1 MLVKFV
7 KEVQSTV
14 SKTGVNEKKFYQ
26 TLEEIFTGAK
36 IEGQGGYLNLLKIKH
51 DYYQRVI
58 SRFAEEV
65 DEDQVITDDFRE
77 EFFSKLYTFFKK
89 YFNESG
95 SIFYTKTAN
104 WNNVYEKIYTGQ
116 DDVVLFW
123 KTHML
128 YYIKTDIIFNNLLVE
143 VEDKQWGN
151 SYFYFDV
158 SKLDLKKNNEKKAL
172 VYEFSR
178 QINAS
183 EAEKK
188 LGIKLTGD
196 TDPTINVIEVNYS
209 THGKTTKIES
219 LVKKTGIRDESINK
233 AISVFEKQNKVDFFI
248 NKNARKFLTEQLDM
262 YLHQI
267 LLDET
272 NKFSSSRLEQIKAIK
287 LYANKLIDF
296 ISNFENELVYI
307 WNKPKFA
314 LNSEYIISADLIC
327 PEIISNLEKSPGF
340 TEQVKEWIDLGFIE
354 EPGPLA
360 DIISKNPHIPFDTK
374 YFPEYKYDILSQ
386 FDDID
391 GALSG
396 RLIHSENYQALNT
409 LLNKYKESVD
419 LIYIDPPF
427 NTGSDFAY
435 VDNYQDSTWLSIMN
449 DRLQLAYQFLK
460 PTGSLYLHLDER
472 ADYYGRILLDKI
484 FGKESFKREIIWDV
498 QVLSGYK
505 TQAKNYILGHQ
516 TILFYVKNP
525 QEFYFEKQRQPHRK
539 EYLDRF
545 DKVDENGRRYFDG
558 RGSIIYLDDVI
569 KKGKAVGDVWYDIM
583 SFQQNSTSKEKMPRS
598 TELTQKPE
606 ELLERIIKGS
616 CPEDGLVL
624 DFFSGSGTTIS
635 AAHKLGRK
643 WIGIEMGDQFEDT
656 ILPRIKETINAKGH
670 REPCGITEK
679 ANYSGGGFVKYYE
692 LEQYEDV
699 LRNSE
704 YTPAGSQIGL
714 FSKDPFESYIFFSD
728 QKYANVIEVKGDQLF
743 INLNK
748 LYNDIDLAE
757 SLANI
762 LGGHL
767 AVDTEDE
774 VKINVKGEIISFPK
788 NINKMSEEEKM
799 MFLKYIKP
807 LIWWGE

>member
-1 MLVKFV
+1 M
-7 KEVQSTV
+7 KEVQNTV
-14 SKTGVNEKKFYQ
+14 SRIGVNEKKFYR

-36 IEGQGGYLNLLKIKH
+36 IEGQGGFLNLIKIKH
-51 DYYQRVI
+51 DYYQKVI
-58 SRFAEEV
+58 SQFAKEVEE
-65 DEDQVITDDFRE
+65 DKVITNDFRE

-95 SIFYTKTAN
+95 SIFFTKTAN

-116 DDVVLFW
+116 DDIVLFW

-128 YYIKTDIIFNNLLVE
+128 YYVKTDTIFNNLFIE

-158 SKLDLKKNNEKKAL
+158 SKLDLKKNNEKRAL
-172 VYEFSR
+172 VYEFSK

-183 EAEKK
+183 EAESK
-188 LGIKLTGD
+188 LGIKLTD
-196 TDPTINVIEVNYS
+196 NISSAINVIEVNYS
-209 THGKTTKIES
+209 THGKKTKIEN
-219 LVKKTGIRDESINK
+219 LVRKTGVRDESIYK

-248 NKNARKFLTEQLDM
+248 NKNAKKFLTEQLDI

-267 LLDET
+267 LLDDSNE
-272 NKFSSSRLEQIKAIK
+272 FSLSRLEQIKTIK
-287 LYANKLIDF
+287 LYAKKLINF

-307 WNKPKFA
+307 WNKPKFV
-314 LNSEYIISADLIC
+314 LNSEYIISADLISSD
-327 PEIISNLEKSPGF
+327 IINALEKAPGYAK
-340 TEQVKEWIDLGFIE
+340 QIKEWIDLGFIKE
-354 EPGPLA
+354 SASLQDTINE
-360 DIISKNPHIPFDTK
+360 NPHIPFDTK
-374 YFPEYKYDILSQ
+374 YFPEHKYVILSQ

-391 GALSG
+391 NALSG
-396 RLIHSENYQALNT
+396 RLIRSENYQALNT
-409 LLNKYKESVD
+409 LLNKYKEKVD

-427 NTGSDFAY
+427 NTGNDFAY

-484 FGKESFKREIIWDV
+484 FGKENFKREIIWDI

-516 TILFYVKNP
+516 TILFYIKDP

-545 DKVDENGRRYFDG
+545 DKVDEKGRKYFDG
-558 RGSIIYLDDVI
+558 RGSIIYLEDAI

-583 SFQQNSTSKEKMPRS
+583 SFQQNATSKEKMPRC

-606 ELLERIIKGS
+606 ELLERIIKAS
-616 CPEDGLVL
+616 CPEGGLVL
-624 DFFSGSGTTIS
+624 DFFCGSGTTIS

-679 ANYSGGGFVKYYE
+679 VNYSGGGFVKYYE

-699 LRNSE
+699 LRKSE
-704 YTPAGSQIGL
+704 YTPADSQINL

-728 QKYANVIEVKGDQLF
+728 QKYANVIEVKGNQLF
-743 INLNK
+743 VNLNK
-748 LYNDIDLAE
+748 LYSNIDLAE

-762 LGGHL
+762 LGGQL
-767 AVDTEDE
+767 IVDTEDE
-774 VKINVKGEIISFPK
+774 VKINVKGQIISFSK
-788 NINKMSEEEKM
+788 NINKMNEDEKM
-799 MFLKYIKP
+799 VLLKYLKP